1 MPALEETRRGNAEL
15 VDRLFT
21 LSNRCAIGDAS
32 AMSELLACYHE
43 DAEVRSTSDVVPA
56 NGRPAD
62 LIRRYFEGVREKCYL
77 WVIYADEL
85 QEHGDRVVALG
96 GLRTVDRGSHEDA
109 ERSVGW
115 VFEVRD
121 GKVCGVHS
129 YPAYTDAIAAA
140 RERD

>member
-43 DAEVRSTSDVVPA
+43 DARVQSVLDDVPGD
-56 NGRPAD
+56 GRAVD

-85 QEHGDRVVALG
+85 QQHGDRVVALG
-96 GLRTVDRGSHEDA
+96 GLRTVDRDSHEDA
-109 ERSVGW
+109 ERTVGW

-121 GKVCGVHS
+121 RKVCAVRG

-140 RERD
+140 RKRD